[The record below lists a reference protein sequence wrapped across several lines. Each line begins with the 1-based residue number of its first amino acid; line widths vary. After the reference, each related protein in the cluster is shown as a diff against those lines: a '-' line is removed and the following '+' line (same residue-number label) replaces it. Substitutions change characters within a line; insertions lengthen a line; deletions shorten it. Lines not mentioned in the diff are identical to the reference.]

1 MSIFN
6 GSTQHMCKYKIQET
20 VLMHSPLL
28 AVFLRE
34 MKLFCTLVA
43 LGTVL
48 LGPTA
53 VFAQDGLEDSILTA
67 LRLVT
72 DMSYAT
78 QEYVSRLSISNMP
91 AEGPV
96 REELPRVSN
105 VYHIAIMHSPTS
117 LGSRAGPGRHPR
129 HVRYGGSHL
138 D

>member
-1 MSIFN
+1 
-6 GSTQHMCKYKIQET
+6 MCKYKIQDRSDALAAT
-20 VLMHSPLL
+20 TRL
-28 AVFLRE
+28 AVVLQE
-34 MKLFCTLVA
+34 MKLFYTLVA
-43 LGTVL
+43 LGAVL
-48 LGPTA
+48 LGPAA
-53 VFAQDGLEDSILTA
+53 VSAQDDLKDSVLTA

-117 LGSRAGPGRHPR
+117 LGSRTGSGRHPR

>member
-1 MSIFN
+1 
-6 GSTQHMCKYKIQET
+6 MCKYKIQDSSDALAAT
-20 VLMHSPLL
+20 TRL

-105 VYHIAIMHSPTS
+105 VSHRNHALTDQSRKSCKPWATS
-117 LGSRAGPGRHPR
+117 ATRSLWRFPS
-129 HVRYGGSHL
+129 
-138 D
+138 